1 MKLQDV
7 KTPSSLDQWMIPLSM
22 ETKIELGYGTLS
34 KDITGNIYNL
44 LTNGKL
50 IKIRPRDQ
58 ASSNDIDFYLKRG
71 SAHVA
76 EVAQMAPDGSF
87 LLNVVFFSGA
97 VIEIGD
103 IEIGIDERIES
114 TCKKSGIRF
123 KNIEELTT
131 LLGYKCNF
139 QFNGENYFMFLCGP
153 AAETDFEEEFLG
165 EVDSTDH
172 NTAIEREYRQFSI
185 CGERLRVP
193 VEKRKIDKM
202 KDIFF
207 ATRIIYKDKVIPDA
221 AVRLA
226 RGSVLFSDFTKTGQI
241 RALAA
246 GAMIELTQ
254 ESGSFLKQ
262 WDQYGSIEGEI
273 FMNKAK
279 AIGAIEHNGSP
290 EKTKNGVMFFLNEPP
305 TDFLTQD
312 DSIELTEEM
321 PVYVQD
327 SEMTWDRYREYIE
340 KKIKENSSGNG
351 NFQGNSAENSQSIP
365 LEILKISSTSIEL
378 KLDAVP
384 SNCKYLVWSTAGE
397 RSQIERR
404 MRARTAII
412 EGRSANPLL
421 GLLIEEGGI
430 LPDVQ
435 RVSKLKPLTPFV
447 KEKIFKNDPTEKQIE
462 AIDIA
467 LNTPDIALIQGPP
480 GTGKT
485 TVITAI
491 LERLNEEYD
500 KSKSIR
506 GKILVSG
513 YQHDAV
519 ENIVSRLSVNSLPT
533 VKFGRRSSDS
543 EFTDDV
549 STDRINV
556 WCTNVS
562 EKIRIHAP
570 QIAQTEEQLK
580 LTELFIAYTLSPSKN
595 NTIHLINR
603 VLNLPRSIVTSEI
616 TSQADDI
623 LNSIQSEIIQ
633 IDPIS
638 NRLIRS
644 LRVKMSSFIDDGP
657 ERAMDLL
664 TGLESLLSE
673 RECRILTL
681 ASKWK
686 RNQDLN
692 FLPQLIE
699 VKQDLLNRFNPV
711 PDFKTEKPREDV
723 LDLFSKVSSLL
734 AEKLRS
740 TNQQDAVLAEFV
752 HELEN
757 NPEGLREAIE
767 DYNLIFAAT
776 TQYSGSEFMARVKTK
791 HKNDAISYDTVIVDE
806 AARTSPRDLLIPM
819 ALAEKRIILV
829 GDHRQLPH
837 LIDEEVARMLEQQ
850 ESSIPGFDIGF
861 IKKSMFEYLFKRLKK
876 LEENDGV
883 KRVVTL
889 DAQYRTHPLLGD
901 FVSNNFYHQYR
912 EGFRSPLPVNHF
924 DHRLKGIEGKAAV
937 WLDVPDKLGK
947 ESKFG
952 TSRARSIEAIQI
964 AKLLDEW
971 INSEKGKGLSFGV
984 ISFYKSQVNEVF
996 KCLKEYG
1003 ITEATQDGQ
1012 WQVTHKYRYLDGT
1025 SERLRIGTVD
1035 SFQGMEFDVVLLSM
1049 VRSIDVENPPHWLN
1063 KDQDIHKKHQRIFGH
1078 LMSENRLCVSMSR
1091 QKKVLVLV
1099 GNADLARSTLGSEAV
1114 PALHKFYHLCR
1125 EYGVVL

>member
-7 KTPSSLDQWMIPLSM
+7 KTPSSFDQWMIPLST
-22 ETKIELGYGTLS
+22 ETKVDLGYGTLS

-50 IKIRPRDQ
+50 TKIRPRDQ
-58 ASSNDIDFYLKRG
+58 ASSNDIVFYLKRG
-71 SAHVA
+71 SAHIA
-76 EVAQMAPDGSF
+76 EVVQTAPDGSF
-87 LLNVVFFSGA
+87 LLNVVFFSGT

-103 IEIGIDERIES
+103 IEIGIDERIVS
-114 TCKKSGIRF
+114 TSKKSGIRF

-131 LLGYKCNF
+131 LLGDKCNF
-139 QFNGENYFMFLCGP
+139 RFSGENYFIFLSGP
-153 AAETDFEEEFLG
+153 AADTDFEEEFIG
-165 EVDSTDH
+165 EVDSAGQ

-202 KDIFF
+202 REVFY
-207 ATRIIYKDKVIPDA
+207 ATKITYKDKVMPDA
-221 AVRLA
+221 ALRLA
-226 RGSVLFSDFTKTGQI
+226 RGSVLFTDFTKTGQI

-246 GAMIELTQ
+246 GAMNELTQ

-273 FMNKAK
+273 FMKKAK

-290 EKTKNGVMFFLNEPP
+290 EKTQNGVMFFLNEPP
-305 TDFLTQD
+305 SDFLTQD

-327 SEMTWDRYREYIE
+327 PEMTWDRYREYVE
-340 KKIKENSSGNG
+340 EKIKEYSSGSG
-351 NFQGNSAENSQSIP
+351 NSQGNSSENSRSIP
-365 LEILKISSTSIEL
+365 LEILKKSSTSIEL

-435 RVSKLKPLTPFV
+435 RVSRLKPLTPFV

-506 GKILVSG
+506 GNILVSG

-549 STDRINV
+549 STDRINA

-562 EKIRIHAP
+562 EKIRINAP
-570 QIAQTEEQLK
+570 QIAQTKEQLK
-580 LTELFIAYTLSPSKN
+580 MTELFIAYTLSPSKN
-595 NTIHLINR
+595 NTINLIKR
-603 VLNLPRSIVTSEI
+603 VLNLPRNVVTPEI

-623 LNSIQSEIIQ
+623 LNSIQSELIQ

-638 NRLIRS
+638 IRLIRS

-657 ERAMDLL
+657 ERAMDIL
-664 TGLESLLSE
+664 TGLESHLTD
-673 RECRILTL
+673 RECRILTI
-681 ASKWK
+681 ASRWK

-692 FLPQLIE
+692 FLPQLKE

-734 AEKLRS
+734 TEQLRS

-791 HKNDAISYDTVIVDE
+791 HKENAISYDTVIVDE

-850 ESSIPGFDIGF
+850 ESSIDIGF
-861 IKKSMFEYLFKRLKK
+861 IKKSMFEYLFNRLKK

-901 FVSNNFYHQYR
+901 FVSNNFYNQYN

-924 DHRLKGIEGKAAV
+924 NHRLKGIEGKPAV

-947 ESKFG
+947 EIMIG
-952 TSRARSIEAIQI
+952 TSRARSIEAIKI
-964 AKLLDEW
+964 AKLLEEW

-1003 ITEATQDGQ
+1003 ITETTQDGQ
-1012 WQVTHKYRYLDGT
+1012 WQVTHKFRYLDDA

-1049 VRSIDVENPPHWLN
+1049 VRSIDIENPPHWLS
-1063 KDQDIHKKHQRIFGH
+1063 KEQDTHKKHQRIFGH

-1091 QKKVLVLV
+1091 QKKVLILV
-1099 GNADLARSTLGSEAV
+1099 GNADLAKSNLGSDAV
-1114 PALHKFYHLCR
+1114 PALHNFYNLCR
-1125 EYGVVL
+1125 DYGVVL

>member
-7 KTPSSLDQWMIPLSM
+7 KTPSSFEQWMIPLSM

-34 KDITGNIYNL
+34 KDIYGNIYNM

-50 IKIRPRDQ
+50 IKISLRDQ

-71 SAHVA
+71 SAHIA
-76 EVAQMAPDGSF
+76 EVVQTAPDGSF
-87 LLNVVFFSGA
+87 LLNVVFFSGT

-103 IEIGIDERIES
+103 IEIGIDERIVS
-114 TCKKSGIRF
+114 TSKKSGIRF

-131 LLGYKCNF
+131 LLGDKCNF
-139 QFNGENYFMFLCGP
+139 RFSGENYFIFLSGP
-153 AAETDFEEEFLG
+153 AADTDFEEEFIG
-165 EVDSTDH
+165 EVDSAGQ

-202 KDIFF
+202 REVFY
-207 ATRIIYKDKVIPDA
+207 ATKITYKDKVMPDA
-221 AVRLA
+221 ALRLA
-226 RGSVLFSDFTKTGQI
+226 RGSVLFTDFTKTGQI

-246 GAMIELTQ
+246 GAMNELTQ

-273 FMNKAK
+273 FMKKAK

-290 EKTKNGVMFFLNEPP
+290 EKTQNGVMFFLNEPP
-305 TDFLTQD
+305 SDFLTQD

-327 SEMTWDRYREYIE
+327 PEMTWDRYREYVE
-340 KKIKENSSGNG
+340 EKIKEYSSGSG
-351 NFQGNSAENSQSIP
+351 NSQGNSSENSRSIP
-365 LEILKISSTSIEL
+365 LEILKKSSTSIEL

-435 RVSKLKPLTPFV
+435 RVSRLKPLTPFV

-506 GKILVSG
+506 GNILVSG

-549 STDRINV
+549 STDRINA

-562 EKIRIHAP
+562 EKIRINAP
-570 QIAQTEEQLK
+570 QIAQTKEQLK
-580 LTELFIAYTLSPSKN
+580 MTELFIAYTLSPSKN
-595 NTIHLINR
+595 NTINLIKR
-603 VLNLPRSIVTSEI
+603 VLNLPRNVVTPEI

-623 LNSIQSEIIQ
+623 LNSIQSELIQ

-638 NRLIRS
+638 IRLIRS

-657 ERAMDLL
+657 ERAMDIL
-664 TGLESLLSE
+664 TGLESHLTE
-673 RECRILTL
+673 RECRILTI
-681 ASKWK
+681 ASRWK

-692 FLPQLIE
+692 FLPQLKE

-734 AEKLRS
+734 TEQLRS

-791 HKNDAISYDTVIVDE
+791 HKENAISYDTVIVDE

-819 ALAEKRIILV
+819 ALAEKRIVLV

-850 ESSIPGFDIGF
+850 ESSIDIGF
-861 IKKSMFEYLFKRLKK
+861 IKKSMFEYLFNRLKK

-901 FVSNNFYHQYR
+901 FVSNNFYNQYN

-924 DHRLKGIEGKAAV
+924 NHKLKGIEGKPAV

-947 ESKFG
+947 EIMIG
-952 TSRARSIEAIQI
+952 TSRARSIEAIKI
-964 AKLLDEW
+964 AKLLEEW

-1003 ITEATQDGQ
+1003 ITETTQDGQ
-1012 WQVTHKYRYLDGT
+1012 WQVTHKFRYLDDA

-1049 VRSIDVENPPHWLN
+1049 VRSIDIENPPHWLS
-1063 KDQDIHKKHQRIFGH
+1063 KEQDTHKKHQRIFGH

-1091 QKKVLVLV
+1091 QKKVLILV
-1099 GNADLARSTLGSEAV
+1099 GNADLAKSNLGSDAV
-1114 PALHKFYHLCR
+1114 PALHNFYNLCR
-1125 EYGVVL
+1125 DYGVVL

>member
-7 KTPSSLDQWMIPLSM
+7 KTPSSFEQWMIPLSM

-34 KDITGNIYNL
+34 KDIYGNIYNM

-50 IKIRPRDQ
+50 IKISLRDQ

-71 SAHVA
+71 SAHIA
-76 EVAQMAPDGSF
+76 EVVQTAPDGSF
-87 LLNVVFFSGA
+87 LLNVVFFSGT

-103 IEIGIDERIES
+103 IEIGIDERIVS
-114 TCKKSGIRF
+114 TSKKSGIRF

-131 LLGYKCNF
+131 LLGDKCNF
-139 QFNGENYFMFLCGP
+139 RFSGENYFIFLSGP
-153 AAETDFEEEFLG
+153 AADTDFEEEFIG
-165 EVDSTDH
+165 EVDSAGQ

-202 KDIFF
+202 REVFY
-207 ATRIIYKDKVIPDA
+207 ATKITYKDKVMPDA
-221 AVRLA
+221 ALRLA
-226 RGSVLFSDFTKTGQI
+226 RGSVLFTDFTKTGQI

-246 GAMIELTQ
+246 GAMNELTQ

-273 FMNKAK
+273 FMKKAK

-290 EKTKNGVMFFLNEPP
+290 EKTQNGVMFFLNEPP
-305 TDFLTQD
+305 SDFLTQD

-327 SEMTWDRYREYIE
+327 PEMTWDRYREYVE
-340 KKIKENSSGNG
+340 EKIKEYSSGSG
-351 NFQGNSAENSQSIP
+351 NSQGNSSENSRSIP
-365 LEILKISSTSIEL
+365 LEILKKSSTSIEL

-435 RVSKLKPLTPFV
+435 RVSRLKPLTPFV

-506 GKILVSG
+506 GNILVSG

-549 STDRINV
+549 STDRINA

-562 EKIRIHAP
+562 EKIRINAP
-570 QIAQTEEQLK
+570 QIAQTKEQLK
-580 LTELFIAYTLSPSKN
+580 MTELFIAYTLSPSKN
-595 NTIHLINR
+595 NTINLIKR
-603 VLNLPRSIVTSEI
+603 VLNLPRNVVTPEI

-623 LNSIQSEIIQ
+623 LNSIQSELIQ

-638 NRLIRS
+638 IRLIRS

-657 ERAMDLL
+657 ERAMDIL
-664 TGLESLLSE
+664 TGLESHLTE
-673 RECRILTL
+673 RECRILTI
-681 ASKWK
+681 ASRWK

-692 FLPQLIE
+692 FLPQLKE

-734 AEKLRS
+734 TEQLRS

-791 HKNDAISYDTVIVDE
+791 HKENAISYDTVIVDE

-850 ESSIPGFDIGF
+850 ESSIDIGF
-861 IKKSMFEYLFKRLKK
+861 IKKSMFEYLFNRLKK

-901 FVSNNFYHQYR
+901 FVSNNFYNQYN

-924 DHRLKGIEGKAAV
+924 NHRLKGIEGKPAV

-947 ESKFG
+947 EIMIG
-952 TSRARSIEAIQI
+952 TSRARSIEAIKI
-964 AKLLDEW
+964 AKLLEEW

-1003 ITEATQDGQ
+1003 ITETTQDGQ
-1012 WQVTHKYRYLDGT
+1012 WQVTHKFRYLDDA

-1049 VRSIDVENPPHWLN
+1049 VRSIDIENPPHWLS
-1063 KDQDIHKKHQRIFGH
+1063 KEQDTHKKHQRIFGH

-1091 QKKVLVLV
+1091 QKKVLILV
-1099 GNADLARSTLGSEAV
+1099 GNADLAKSNLGSDAV
-1114 PALHKFYHLCR
+1114 PALHNFYNLCR
-1125 EYGVVL
+1125 DYGVVL